1 MADRN
6 TAAVFVLI
14 RATADVINI
23 HTVGR
28 RAEIEMHVDIH
39 IELTRHL
46 EHSVN
51 LAGRVAVGIGR
62 GSDHPASL
70 FEAFDHEFVGP
81 WIVEQPLLWK
91 DANFKVDRPGV
102 VLDEW
107 AHPLEAAQPDD
118 RVDLQMGAHV
128 RGALEDR
135 LLQRT
140 RGTRI
145 DVLGRESLFC
155 LGNLP
160 DRFLE
165 IAAVGGAA
173 V

>member
-1 MADRN
+1 VADRN

-28 RAEIEMHVDIH
+28 RAEIEMH
-39 IELTRHL
+39 
-46 EHSVN
+46 
-51 LAGRVAVGIGR
+51 AVGIGR